1 MAVKSTGQ
9 LSLVEAFLG
18 SGLARPSRLER
29 LAGLVKWYRFEKLL
43 KRLSDDGP
51 GRPAYPPLVMFKA
64 LLLQSLYGL
73 SDGEAPRDPDE
84 GFPKRQGKSGAPYG
98 YKAHVAVDEG

>member
-73 SDGEAPRDPDE
+73 SDAELEEAIADRLIFAASSALRSRMR
-84 GFPKRQGKSGAPYG
+84 FPITPPY
-98 YKAHVAVDEG
+98 